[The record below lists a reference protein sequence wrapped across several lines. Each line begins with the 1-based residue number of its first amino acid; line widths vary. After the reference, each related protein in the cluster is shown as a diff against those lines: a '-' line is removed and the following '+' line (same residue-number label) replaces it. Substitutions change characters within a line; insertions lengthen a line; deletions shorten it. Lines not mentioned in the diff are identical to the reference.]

1 MAEVTTIQIRGEDR
15 TAAAFRSANKGLD
28 RLERNLQAANAKTA
42 TLTAGLGR
50 LGGVMAGLV
59 GVGALGAFTTSI
71 IQLGDRLQKVSV
83 QTGFTVE
90 ELEILQFA
98 ASQAGV
104 GTDQLNAAVQ
114 KFSINIG
121 KASDGTKLQADAFKD
136 LNIEIKEQD
145 GTLKDSSALF
155 VEVAESISK
164 IEEPADKARI
174 ASDLFGRTGVELLA
188 LLNTGA
194 IGLGEFAEKLRQAGG
209 IMGKTAADEFSAFND
224 QMDLLS
230 RSLRCSGLGRSP
242 PDLNRTCRKSRRGR
256 QICGNRWSGIHCRK
270 DSGGFS
276 AITAAVKL

>member
-28 RLERNLQAANAKTA
+28 RLERNLQAAKRENCVPDRWIS
-42 TLTAGLGR
+42 GR

-104 GTDQLNAAVQ
+104 GTDHLNTSLQ

-121 KASDGTKLQADAFKD
+121 KASDGTKLKR
-136 LNIEIKEQD
+136 
-145 GTLKDSSALF
+145 TLL
-155 VEVAESISK
+155 
-164 IEEPADKARI
+164 
-174 ASDLFGRTGVELLA
+174 
-188 LLNTGA
+188 
-194 IGLGEFAEKLRQAGG
+194 
-209 IMGKTAADEFSAFND
+209 KT
-224 QMDLLS
+224 
-230 RSLRCSGLGRSP
+230 
-242 PDLNRTCRKSRRGR
+242 
-256 QICGNRWSGIHCRK
+256 
-270 DSGGFS
+270 
-276 AITAAVKL
+276 